1 MRGRLRPPRGLAL
14 AVALATS
21 TDSDTNYDESERFEK
36 ARKKIGN
43 MFAGSKA
50 SMQSKAVSFLAML
63 NLSSFSFFLNQ
74 IRSVVC
80 LFDFQESQQEQMRKK
95 LQRQLQSASSIAVSS
110 AADEEEDGSSSVTVE
125 LLEDMADPLGATP
138 VRRRPA
144 PKSRKKAEP
153 DASTFKKPALTS
165 RSGGEQE
172 YTLKE
177 RQRAWMKATAGP
189 RLTKDFQRL
198 QRSSSVSPVV
208 DVSGSPP
215 PPLTRCSP
223 TPPPLPPRARR
234 SPTPPPPPP
243 RARRSPTPPPSSPRT
258 RHSPTPPPTPSL
270 TRRSST
276 PPLVIA
282 SPDPPNRSRPTTPR
296 SLTSNERTSQSSGR
310 AVGTQRHYG
319 FLPPVSGMAV
329 NASAS
334 TSAAAMGVRTAEIL
348 EDDGEYP
355 I

>member
-1 MRGRLRPPRGLAL
+1 
-14 AVALATS
+14 
-21 TDSDTNYDESERFEK
+21 
-36 ARKKIGN
+36 
-43 MFAGSKA
+43 
-50 SMQSKAVSFLAML
+50 
-63 NLSSFSFFLNQ
+63 
-74 IRSVVC
+74 
-80 LFDFQESQQEQMRKK
+80 MRKK

-215 PPLTRCSP
+215 PPLTR
-223 TPPPLPPRARR
+223 R

-258 RHSPTPPPTPSL
+258 RRSPTPPPPPPL

-329 NASAS
+329 NDGAS